1 MLPQSI
7 TNYLHQAAREARTEI
22 PDHHASLFDAGVLDS
37 FSLVEFVTLLE
48 EECGCKVSDAE
59 LRAETFDTIARIEA
73 YLAQAGV
80 AV

>member
-7 TNYLHQAAREARTEI
+7 TNYLHQAAREARTEL
-22 PDHHASLFDAGVLDS
+22 PDHTASLFDAGVLDS

-48 EECGCKVSDAE
+48 TEFGFQVSDAE
-59 LRAETFDTIARIEA
+59 LRAETFDTIAKVEA
-73 YLAQAGV
+73 YIAKNGA